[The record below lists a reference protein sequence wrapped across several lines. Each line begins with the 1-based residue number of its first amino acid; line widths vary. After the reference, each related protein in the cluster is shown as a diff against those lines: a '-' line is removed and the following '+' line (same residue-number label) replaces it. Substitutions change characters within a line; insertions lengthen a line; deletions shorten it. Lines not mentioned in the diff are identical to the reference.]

1 MSAVNRISEDGTL
14 GFEGSI
20 VETSKTFSPFSSLL
34 SNILYHPEQHSLL
47 FPMGRTSCGGLSDI
61 GDVSGKMIG
70 AVRPAENQGVVAGGG
85 GYERK
90 GAATSER

>member
-1 MSAVNRISEDGTL
+1 
-14 GFEGSI
+14 
-20 VETSKTFSPFSSLL
+20 
-34 SNILYHPEQHSLL
+34 
-47 FPMGRTSCGGLSDI
+47 LSDI